1 MAIHKIKIFSGRGS
15 EYLAEKIAAS
25 FGTTLGQ
32 SEVLRF
38 SDGEFQ
44 PCYNESIR
52 GCTVFII
59 QSTFPPS
66 DNLMELLMMIDAARR
81 ASAYKVVAVIPYFG
95 WARQDRKD
103 RPRVP
108 IGAKLVANLLMA
120 AGVDRVMTMDLHAD
134 QIQGFFDVPVDAL
147 YASGIFIPY
156 IESLKIEDL
165 SIAAPDMGGAKRAN
179 TYAKL
184 LGTPIIISHKE
195 RAKANV
201 VGKMTAIGE
210 VEGRNILIVDDMIDT
225 AGTICM
231 AADMLMSRGAKSVRA
246 AITHPVLSGPA
257 YERINDSALEE
268 VIVTDTIPLNP
279 DKDLHKFTVLT
290 IADMFADVIERVHNY
305 KEISSIFF
313 KSEYPGRRT
322 GSGGMHGDGDSAGA
336 LRRRFGRNVHS
347 EKAIR
352 QRCGSAEI
360 RPAHCSG
367 DSTGNSKEK
376 IRRKCVSEPE
386 RISQTVQG
394 GTHHKC
400 VPLFSAGRGRFRKF
414 LLHLR

>member
-1 MAIHKIKIFSGRGS
+1 MAIHKIKIFAGRGS
-15 EYLAEKIAAS
+15 EYLAQKIAAS

-81 ASAYKVVAVIPYFG
+81 ASAYKVVAVMPYFG

-134 QIQGFFDVPVDAL
+134 QIQGFFDIPVDAL
-147 YASGIFIPY
+147 YASGIFVPY
-156 IESLKIEDL
+156 IESLHIEDL

-179 TYAKL
+179 TYAKH

-210 VEGRNILIVDDMIDT
+210 VEGRNVLIVDDMIDT

-231 AADMLMSRGAKSVRA
+231 AADMLMARGAKSALGTGLRA
-246 AITHPVLSGPA
+246 HQRQRPRGGDRDRHDSAQPQQGPA
-257 YERINDSALEE
+257 Q
-268 VIVTDTIPLNP
+268 
-279 DKDLHKFTVLT
+279 
-290 IADMFADVIERVHNY
+290 VH
-305 KEISSIFF
+305 
-313 KSEYPGRRT
+313 
-322 GSGGMHGDGDSAGA
+322 GA
-336 LRRRFGRNVHS
+336 LRRRHLCRRHRACAQLQGDLVDLLQVGNPDRA
-347 EKAIR
+347 EKR
-352 QRCGSAEI
+352 RV
-360 RPAHCSG
+360 RPPF
-367 DSTGNSKEK
+367 T
-376 IRRKCVSEPE
+376 
-386 RISQTVQG
+386 
-394 GTHHKC
+394 
-400 VPLFSAGRGRFRKF
+400 
-414 LLHLR
+414 